1 MPVHI
6 IYRVMYVRR
15 NKYSVKIRALII
27 IFVFVSIGMLISFA
41 ERSVRPILQTMAKAN
56 VEIIAGEKISEAIEE
71 EMMSEQYDLD
81 NIISFEKDTDGR
93 INAVKT
99 NRVLTDSLSV
109 VNRDKDYQRI
119 YGKGLS
125 LYYILECVGSI
136 FITYA
141 YSWKPTSAFWL
152 SFIIVSFTFILT
164 FPIA

>member
-1 MPVHI
+1 M
-6 IYRVMYVRR
+6 RR

-99 NRVLTDSLSV
+99 NIVTANRLKSAISLSV
-109 VNRDKDYQRI
+109 
-119 YGKGLS
+119 
-125 LYYILECVGSI
+125 LEKIGQ
-136 FITYA
+136 ITE
-141 YSWKPTSAFWL
+141 SEVSVTSGN
-152 SFIIVSFTFILT
+152 
-164 FPIA
+164 